1 MATERPRF
9 SVSLDDDTF
18 SRVEDYRING
28 NYSTRSKAVEAL
40 IMDGLLKTS
49 PDVFSKAPKNEQPAA
64 VGELSAS
71 EEKFFT
77 ALRAVPDEQRSLALS
92 LCTVLV
98 KELVRHQKAELKKEA
113 PSPVEI
119 NR

>member
-9 SVSLDDDTF
+9 SVSLDDETF

-40 IMDGLLKTS
+40 IMDGLLKMS
-49 PDVFSKAPKNEQPAA
+49 PEILTQAQKKEQPAS
-64 VGELSAS
+64 VGELSAQ

-77 ALRAVPDEQRSLALS
+77 ALRAVPEEQKSLALS
-92 LCTVLV
+92 LCTALVRELV
-98 KELVRHQKAELKKEA
+98 KHQKAELKKEA
-113 PSPVEI
+113 PAPAEL

>member
-1 MATERPRF
+1 MP
-9 SVSLDDDTF
+9 SKLP
-18 SRVEDYRING
+18 RINFVISQDE
-28 NYSTRSKAVEAL
+28 YEAVLKYKEQKNIKNLSQAYISL
-40 IMDGLLKTS
+40 IQSGLAKMSGMD
-49 PDVFSKAPKNEQPAA
+49 DEAPKKEQPAA